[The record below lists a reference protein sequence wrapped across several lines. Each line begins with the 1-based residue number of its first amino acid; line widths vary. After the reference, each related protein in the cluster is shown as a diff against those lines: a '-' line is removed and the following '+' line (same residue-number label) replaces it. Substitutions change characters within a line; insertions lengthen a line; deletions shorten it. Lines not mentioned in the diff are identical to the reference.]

1 MKWLFKNEQQ
11 AWIHSTAGGYS
22 DTHCARWGVSD
33 NVWEIIMHTG
43 SDTCCHILCFVGFLQ
58 TAFGSCCTQDIR
70 VHISFKL
77 VIFIFM
83 LLIYFILNRRMCL
96 ITTHTNKRLRHSSMY
111 DLVWLYFAEANN
123 EQDQEQRLSFFLPLF
138 LSKRKEKSF
147 AHPGRIQSSKFL
159 FCKRMV

>member
-22 DTHCARWGVSD
+22 DTHCARWGASD

-43 SDTCCHILCFVGFLQ
+43 SDTCCHILCFIGFLQ

-70 VHISFKL
+70 VHTSYKL
-77 VIFIFM
+77 VIFIFV

-111 DLVWLYFAEANN
+111 DLVWLYLAEASDKQIKN
-123 EQDQEQRLSFFLPLF
+123 RVFLSSSF
-138 LSKRKEKSF
+138 LSKRKQKSF
-147 AHPGRIQSSKFL
+147 ACPGR
-159 FCKRMV
+159 V